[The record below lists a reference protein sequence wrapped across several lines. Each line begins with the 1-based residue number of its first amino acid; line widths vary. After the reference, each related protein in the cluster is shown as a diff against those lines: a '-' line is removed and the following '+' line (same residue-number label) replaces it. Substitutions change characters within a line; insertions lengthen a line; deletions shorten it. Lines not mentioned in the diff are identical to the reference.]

1 MFHRDLINEPT
12 PPPSHPH
19 RGTQAQGAGLLLY
32 ENENDG
38 FPPPLSPAAGIVWSR
53 LDSVDGAGPI
63 IDTDR

>member
-19 RGTQAQGAGLLLY
+19 RDSRLKERGLLY

-38 FPPPLSPAAGIVWSR
+38 FPPPFYPPAGIVWSR

>member
-1 MFHRDLINEPT
+1 MNPLRPPHIRTTELQLKERD
-12 PPPSHPH
+12 
-19 RGTQAQGAGLLLY
+19 LLY

>member
-1 MFHRDLINEPT
+1 MNPLRPPHIRTAAPRLKERD
-12 PPPSHPH
+12 
-19 RGTQAQGAGLLLY
+19 LLLY

-38 FPPPLSPAAGIVWSR
+38 VPPPLYPPAAGIVWSR

>member
-1 MFHRDLINEPT
+1 MNPLR
-12 PPPSHPH
+12 PPHIRTAAPGLKE
-19 RGTQAQGAGLLLY
+19 RGLLLY

-38 FPPPLSPAAGIVWSR
+38 FPPPLYPPAGIVWSR